1 MSVMPTLD
9 WVTDPVTK
17 LRAGYAAE
25 RASIAH
31 FSADTVDIDEAS
43 FASGTGLCFTP
54 QERIEGA
61 DILYFHG
68 GGWIVG
74 SPWTHQTLCSW
85 MAKLTGR
92 RVFAAPYDLA
102 PEHKFPAQADQAA
115 QIAEQFAAGRD
126 QIVLAGDSAGGA
138 MVLWAA
144 GGMASRAKIQGMVSL
159 YGAFG
164 GLEGPSHDAFG
175 ANCEGLNDAALRV
188 MYGHLGCED
197 MAEFRNRLSKAGAP
211 LLLVKAECDPIADD
225 NDWLAAHIDHPITHL
240 LAKDQPHAFLQACG
254 NDRSAEEIMAQIA
267 DWIRGLVKV

>member
-1 MSVMPTLD
+1 MPTLD
-9 WVTDPVTK
+9 WVNDPVTK

-25 RASIAH
+25 RASISH
-31 FSADTVDIDEAS
+31 FSADTVEIDEVAFS
-43 FASGTGLCFTP
+43 SGTGLCFTP
-54 QERIEGA
+54 QELHDGA

-115 QIAEQFAAGRD
+115 EIAEQFAARRD

-175 ANCEGLNDAALRV
+175 ANSDGLNDAALRV

-197 MAEFRNRLSKAGAP
+197 MSEFRARLSKAGAP

-225 NDWLAAHIDHPITHL
+225 NDWLAAHSQHPITHL

-254 NDRSAEEIMAQIA
+254 NDASAEAVMGQIA
-267 DWIRGLVKV
+267 EWIRGLQKV

>member
-9 WVTDPVTK
+9 WVNDPVTK

-25 RASIAH
+25 RASISH
-31 FSADTVDIDEAS
+31 FSADTVDIDEVP

-54 QERIEGA
+54 QELHDGA

-102 PEHKFPAQADQAA
+102 PEHKFPAQADQATE
-115 QIAEQFAAGRD
+115 IAEKFSVERD

-144 GGMASRAKIQGMVSL
+144 GGMASRDKIQGLDSL

-175 ANCEGLNDAALRV
+175 ANSEGLNDAALRV

-197 MAEFRNRLSKAGAP
+197 MLEFRARLSKAGAP

-225 NDWLAAHIDHPITHL
+225 NDWLAAHTQHPITHL

-254 NDRSAEEIMAQIA
+254 NDTSAEAVMGQIG

>member
-9 WVTDPVTK
+9 WVNDPVTK

-25 RASIAH
+25 RASISH
-31 FSADTVDIDEAS
+31 FSADTVEIDEVP

-54 QERIEGA
+54 QELHDGA

-102 PEHKFPAQADQAA
+102 PEHKFPAQAYQATE
-115 QIAEQFAAGRD
+115 IADKFLVGRD

-144 GGMASRAKIQGMVSL
+144 GGMASRDKIQGLVSL

-175 ANCEGLNDAALRV
+175 ANSEGLNDAALRV

-197 MAEFRNRLSKAGAP
+197 MLEFRARLSKAGAP

-225 NDWLAAHIDHPITHL
+225 NDWLAAHTQHPITHL

-254 NDRSAEEIMAQIA
+254 NDTSAEAVMGQIG

>member
-1 MSVMPTLD
+1 MSAMPTLD
-9 WVTDPVTK
+9 WVSDPVPK
-17 LRAGYAAE
+17 LRAGYAAQ
-25 RASIAH
+25 RASISH
-31 FSADTVDIDEAS
+31 FSAQTVDIAETS

-54 QERIEGA
+54 QELREGA

-85 MAKLTGR
+85 MAQMTGL
-92 RVFAAPYDLA
+92 RVFAAPYGLA

-115 QIAEQFAAGRD
+115 EIAEQFAAGRD

-175 ANCEGLNDAALRV
+175 DNSEGLNDTALRV

-197 MAEFRNRLSKAGAP
+197 MSDFRARLSKAGAP
-211 LLLVKAECDPIADD
+211 LLLVKAQCDPIADD
-225 NDWLAAHIDHPITHL
+225 NDWLAAHTDHPITHL

-254 NDRSAEEIMAQIA
+254 TDRSAEAVMGQIA
-267 DWIRGLVKV
+267 AWIRGLAKA

>member
-9 WVTDPVTK
+9 WVNDPVTK

-25 RASIAH
+25 RASISH
-31 FSADTVDIDEAS
+31 FSADTVDIDEVP

-54 QERIEGA
+54 QELHDGA

-102 PEHKFPAQADQAA
+102 PEHKFPAQADQVTE
-115 QIAEQFAAGRD
+115 IAEKFSVERD

-144 GGMASRAKIQGMVSL
+144 GGMASRDKIQGLVSL

-175 ANCEGLNDAALRV
+175 ANSEGLNDAALRV

-197 MAEFRNRLSKAGAP
+197 MLEFRARLSKAGAP

-225 NDWLAAHIDHPITHL
+225 NDWLAAHTQHPITHL

-254 NDRSAEEIMAQIA
+254 NDTSAEAVMGQIG

>member
-9 WVTDPVTK
+9 WVNDPVTK

-25 RASIAH
+25 RASISH
-31 FSADTVDIDEAS
+31 FSADTVEIDEVP

-54 QERIEGA
+54 QELHDGA

-102 PEHKFPAQADQAA
+102 PEHKFPAQADQATE
-115 QIAEQFAAGRD
+115 IAEKFSVERD

-144 GGMASRAKIQGMVSL
+144 GGMASRDKIQGLVSL

-164 GLEGPSHDAFG
+164 GLEGPCHDAFG
-175 ANCEGLNDAALRV
+175 ANSEGLNDAALRV
-188 MYGHLGCED
+188 MYGHLGCQD
-197 MAEFRNRLSKAGAP
+197 MLEFRARLSKAGAP

-225 NDWLAAHIDHPITHL
+225 NDWLAAHTQHPITHL

-254 NDRSAEEIMAQIA
+254 NDTSAEAVMGQIG

>member
-1 MSVMPTLD
+1 MSAMPTID
-9 WVTDPVTK
+9 WVNDPVTK

-25 RASIAH
+25 RASISH
-31 FSADTVDIDEAS
+31 FSADTVEIDEVAFS
-43 FASGTGLCFTP
+43 SGTGLCFTP
-54 QERIEGA
+54 QELNDGA

-115 QIAEQFAAGRD
+115 EIAEQFAARRN

-144 GGMASRAKIQGMVSL
+144 GGMASRAKIQEMVSL

-164 GLEGPSHDAFG
+164 GLEGPSNDAFG
-175 ANCEGLNDAALRV
+175 ANSDGLNDAALRV

-197 MAEFRNRLSKAGAP
+197 MSEFRARLSKAGAP

-225 NDWLAAHIDHPITHL
+225 NDWLAAHSQHPITHL

-254 NDRSAEEIMAQIA
+254 NDTSAEAVMGQIA
-267 DWIRGLVKV
+267 EWIRGLQKG